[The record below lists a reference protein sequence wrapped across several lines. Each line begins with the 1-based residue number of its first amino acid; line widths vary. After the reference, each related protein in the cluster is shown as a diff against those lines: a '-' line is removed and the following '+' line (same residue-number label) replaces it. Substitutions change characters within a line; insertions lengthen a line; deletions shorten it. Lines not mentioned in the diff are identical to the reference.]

1 MTAEG
6 LDSFQPSPAARP
18 STGHGMSTTA
28 VALVGAR
35 PPPPTST
42 VAVQPGRTDLHHNYY
57 SFYNFRQM
65 KSLNN
70 FVGKIKF
77 YQCFNTILYKARNA
91 GSKLVCIHLLK
102 FVCRLCPHCY
112 MQAICCRSVTFYK
125 DRHCCAESFSAQAF
139 LSYIC
144 LQATST
150 EDVQLLRS
158 VLDLLRVDSY
168 LSDRLASFLTSFTRR
183 FSVVLSDIDVLLL
196 MFLLKLCFLS
206 LL

>member
-1 MTAEG
+1 VVVLPPPLPAPRPTITTAAQVHSSPPAVVHPQQPSAFPSPVQPVTRAPVIYSATHGAVINAAAEYEEQETVAMTAEG

-112 MQAICCRSVTFYK
+112 M
-125 DRHCCAESFSAQAF
+125 
-139 LSYIC
+139 
-144 LQATST
+144 
-150 EDVQLLRS
+150 
-158 VLDLLRVDSY
+158 
-168 LSDRLASFLTSFTRR
+168 
-183 FSVVLSDIDVLLL
+183 
-196 MFLLKLCFLS
+196 
-206 LL
+206 